1 MITSKVFSSKNVL
14 ILGMGVTGKSI
25 AASLYKSGANI
36 FYWDDNVII
45 KNKFRDSKY
54 RIYKNKNFYWKKI
67 DFLVVSPGIKTKGV
81 NAHKIVKLAKKN
93 ECRIVSEIDLFQEYL
108 EHCRYK
114 NRIKVIAITGTN
126 GKSTVVTLINH
137 ILRRNKIPCSLVGN
151 IGKSI
156 FSSKEL
162 KKGIY
167 ILEISSFQLEN
178 SRLFAPDYA
187 CILNLGSDHMDR
199 HKSLKR
205 YANDKLR
212 IFNNLSL
219 NQHGIINENY
229 KELKLGKRNLPEF
242 IRKRIISVDFK
253 KNYFL
258 HFNHSKQ
265 ALTKRKIVNSRIINP
280 YLSGDHNRENIF
292 FAIKISELLRIKH
305 SRIVNAIKT
314 FKGLEH
320 RQEIV
325 HSGSKALIVND
336 SKATNFESLIPALKN
351 YKNIYLICGGLPK
364 NKNIEILNKHINQL
378 VMVFI
383 IGLNLEPFFNYFNK
397 RVETYYVKNLSK
409 AVKMVLSQVKDSKSY
424 GTVLFSPG
432 AASFDQFKNFE
443 ERGNQFKK
451 LIKSNAKN
459 AR

>member
-25 AASLYKSGANI
+25 AASLYKSGSNI

-81 NAHKIVKLAKKN
+81 DAHKIVKLAKKN

-199 HKSLKR
+199 HGSLKK

-219 NQHGIINENY
+219 NHHGIINENH

-258 HFNHSKQ
+258 YFNHSKQ
-265 ALTKRKIVNSRIINP
+265 ALTKRKIVNSGIINP

-383 IGLNLEPFFNYFNK
+383 IGLHQEPFFNYFNK

>member
-1 MITSKVFSSKNVL
+1 MIRSKVFSSKNIL

-36 FYWDDNVII
+36 FFWDDNII
-45 KNKFRDSKY
+45 IRNKFRNSKY
-54 RIYKNKNFYWKKI
+54 RIYKNRSLNWGKI
-67 DFLVVSPGIKTKGV
+67 DFLVVSPGIKSKGI
-81 NAHKIVKLAKKN
+81 NAHKIVKVAKRN
-93 ECRIVSEIDLFQEYL
+93 ACRIVGEIDLFQEYL

-114 NRIKVIAITGTN
+114 NRIKVIAVTGTN

-137 ILRRNKIPCSLVGN
+137 ILRKNKIPCSLVGN
-151 IGKSI
+151 IGKPI

-162 KKGIY
+162 KEGIY
-167 ILEISSFQLEN
+167 ILEISSYQLEN
-178 SRLFAPDYA
+178 SRLFSPDYA
-187 CILNLGSDHMDR
+187 CILNLGSDHIDR
-199 HKSLKR
+199 HGSLKK

-212 IFNNLSL
+212 IFKNLNI
-219 NQHGIINENY
+219 NQHGIIYENH
-229 KELKLGKRNLPEF
+229 KELRLGKKNLSES
-242 IRKRIISVDFK
+242 IRKRVISVDFK
-253 KNYFL
+253 KNYFSF
-258 HFNHSKQ
+258 FNRSKQ
-265 ALTKRKIVNSRIINP
+265 VLTKRKIVNTGIANP
-280 YLSGDHNRENIF
+280 YLLGDHNRENVF
-292 FAIKISELLRIKH
+292 FAIKISELLGIKY
-305 SRIVNAIKT
+305 SGIANAIKT

-320 RQEIV
+320 RQELVYSEDKIQ
-325 HSGSKALIVND
+325 IVND

-364 NKNIEILNKHINQL
+364 NKNIEILNKHINQI

-451 LIKSNAKN
+451 LIKSNTQN

>member
-219 NQHGIINENY
+219 NQHGIINENH

-265 ALTKRKIVNSRIINP
+265 ALTKRKIVNSGIINL

-325 HSGSKALIVND
+325 NSGSKALIVND

-351 YKNIYLICGGLPK
+351 YKNIYLICGGSPK

-451 LIKSNAKN
+451 LIKSNIKN

>member
-14 ILGMGVTGKSI
+14 ILGMGVTGKSV

-162 KKGIY
+162 KEGIY

-219 NQHGIINENY
+219 NQHGIINENHR
-229 KELKLGKRNLPEF
+229 ELKLGKRNLPEF

-265 ALTKRKIVNSRIINP
+265 ALTKSLK
-280 YLSGDHNRENIF
+280 
-292 FAIKISELLRIKH
+292 
-305 SRIVNAIKT
+305 KT
-314 FKGLEH
+314 
-320 RQEIV
+320 
-325 HSGSKALIVND
+325 
-336 SKATNFESLIPALKN
+336 
-351 YKNIYLICGGLPK
+351 
-364 NKNIEILNKHINQL
+364 QL
-378 VMVFI
+378 
-383 IGLNLEPFFNYFNK
+383 
-397 RVETYYVKNLSK
+397 
-409 AVKMVLSQVKDSKSY
+409 
-424 GTVLFSPG
+424 
-432 AASFDQFKNFE
+432 
-443 ERGNQFKK
+443 
-451 LIKSNAKN
+451 
-459 AR
+459 

>member
-219 NQHGIINENY
+219 NQHGIINENH

-451 LIKSNAKN
+451 LIKSNIKN